1 MSADKTPPET
11 TPPENDYTIKTLGE
25 ATIDSPFFLSPDSM
39 VSDAQFVADSERIL
53 LNDHVSRVSPM
64 ASDGTLASLA
74 LAGPR
79 KRIFFRPENTTAAVV
94 TCGGLCPGINDVIRG
109 LVMVS
114 HYRYGVRN
122 FLGFRY
128 GYWGFD
134 EQYANEIMSLTPDL
148 VADIHEQG
156 GTILGSSRGTPGTE
170 MIVNRLVERGV
181 NILYVIGGD
190 GTMRGASALVKE
202 IERRGLSICVIGIPK
217 TIDNDIPFIDQSF
230 GFNTAFSQ
238 AVDAISC
245 AHMEAHG
252 APNCVGLVKLM
263 GRHSGFIA
271 AHATLAASHVNFTL
285 IPEVPFEMDGPHGLL
300 QSLRERLE
308 RRHHSVIV
316 VAEGA
321 GQDLLKKENDER
333 DASGN
338 EKLEDIGPYLVNRIK
353 SYFKENDLELNLKYI
368 DPSYMLR
375 SVPATPADSVYCW
388 RLAQNAVHAAMC
400 GKTEMVIGEYHGRI
414 VHVPMHQTI
423 TGRKF
428 VNPEGE
434 LWLSV
439 MESTGQPRFSK

>member
-1 MSADKTPPET
+1 MSADKTPQK
-11 TPPENDYTIKTLGE
+11 NDYTIKTLGE
-25 ATIDSPFFLSPDSM
+25 ATIDSPFFVSADSTM
-39 VSDAQFVADSERIL
+39 SEAQFVDDSERIL
-53 LNDHVSRVSPM
+53 LDDNVNHSAPV
-64 ASDGTLASLA
+64 ASDGKVASLA

-79 KRIFFRPENTTAAVV
+79 KRIFFSPRDTTAAVV
-94 TCGGLCPGINDVIRG
+94 TCGGLCPGINDVVRG

-134 EQYANEIMSLTPDL
+134 NRYANQILPLTPER
-148 VADIHEQG
+148 VTDIHEQG
-156 GTILGSSRGTPGTE
+156 GTMLGSSRGTPGTE
-170 MIVNRLVERGV
+170 VIVDRLVERGV

-190 GTMRGASALVKE
+190 GTMRGASALVDE
-202 IERRGLSICVIGIPK
+202 IDRRGLSISVIGIPK

-238 AVDAISC
+238 AVDAIQC

-252 APNCVGLVKLM
+252 APNCVGMVKVM

-285 IPEVPFEMDGPHGLL
+285 IPEVPFVMDGPNGLL
-300 QSLRERLE
+300 ECLRDRLE

-321 GQDLLKKENDER
+321 GQDLLKKVNAER

-338 EKLEDIGPYLVNRIK
+338 EKLEDIGPYLVDRIK
-353 SYFKENDLELNLKYI
+353 SYFKENNLELNLKYI

-388 RLAQNAVHAAMC
+388 RLAQNAVHAAMA

-423 TGRKF
+423 TERKKI
-428 VNPEGE
+428 NPEGE

-439 MESTGQPRFSK
+439 MESTGQPSFC

>member
-1 MSADKTPPET
+1 ML
-11 TPPENDYTIKTLGE
+11 PENDFSIKTLG
-25 ATIDSPFFLSPDSM
+25 APTIDSPFGVAPNST
-39 VSDAQFVADSERIL
+39 VSEAQFVDDSDRIL
-53 LNDHVSRVSPM
+53 LHDNVTTMTPDAWDARAVSVP
-64 ASDGTLASLA
+64 SLA

-79 KRIFFRPENTTAAVV
+79 KKLFFSPPDTTAAVV

-114 HYRYGVRN
+114 HHRYRIGT

-134 EQYANEIMSLTPDL
+134 EKFAGQTIQLTPDI
-148 VADIHEQG
+148 VTDIHERG
-156 GTILGSSRGTPGTE
+156 GTILGSSRGTPGTKV
-170 MIVNRLVERGV
+170 IVDRLVQRNV

-190 GTMRGASALVKE
+190 GTMRGASALVQE
-202 IERRGLSICVIGIPK
+202 IDRRGLSISVIGIPK
-217 TIDNDIPFIDQSF
+217 TIDNDIQFIDQSF
-230 GFNTAFSQ
+230 GFNTAFSK
-238 AVDAISC
+238 AVEAIQS
-245 AHMEAHG
+245 AHTEAHG
-252 APNCVGLVKLM
+252 APNCIGLVKLM

-271 AHATLAASHVNFTL
+271 AHATLATSDVNVTL
-285 IPEVPFEMDGPHGLL
+285 IPEVPFVLDGPGGLL
-300 QSLRERLE
+300 ESLGQRLAL
-308 RRHHSVIV
+308 RQHAVIV

-321 GQDLLKKENDER
+321 GQDLIAHNDSQR

-338 EKLEDIGPYLVNRIK
+338 PKLEDIGPFLVQRIK
-353 SYFKENDLELNLKYI
+353 SYFKEKQRQINLKYI

-375 SVPATPADSVYCW
+375 SIPATPADSVYCW

-400 GKTEMVIGEYHGRI
+400 GKTEMVIGLYHGRI

-423 TGRKF
+423 SDRKC

-439 MESTGQPRFSK
+439 LESTGQPRQFA

>member
-1 MSADKTPPET
+1 MSTAKPDNTHPE
-11 TPPENDYTIKTLGE
+11 DDFTIKTLGN
-25 ATIDSPFFLSPDSM
+25 ATIDSPFWVSPSTV
-39 VSDAQFVADSERIL
+39 VSEAQFVKDSDRIL
-53 LNDHVSRVSPM
+53 LDDKVSAEAPATEDR
-64 ASDGTLASLA
+64 ASSLA

-79 KRIFFRPENTTAAVV
+79 KKIFFDPQDTTAAVV

-114 HYRYGVRN
+114 HYRYGVRE

-128 GYWGFD
+128 GYWGFHDKYAD
-134 EQYANEIMSLTPDL
+134 EIIQLTPDM

-156 GTILGSSRGTPGTE
+156 GTVLGSSRGTPGTE
-170 MIVNRLVERGV
+170 AIVDRLVEREV

-190 GTMRGASALVKE
+190 GTMRGASAIVEE
-202 IERRGLSICVIGIPK
+202 IERRGLSISVIGVPK
-217 TIDNDIPFIDQSF
+217 TIDNDIQFIDQSF

-238 AVDAISC
+238 AVEAIQC

-252 APNCVGLVKLM
+252 APHCVGLVKVM
-263 GRHSGFIA
+263 GRDSGFIA

-285 IPEVPFEMDGPHGLL
+285 IPEVPFQLDGPRGLL
-300 QSLRERLE
+300 ASLHERLQR
-308 RRHHSVIV
+308 RRHAVIV

-321 GQDLLKKENDER
+321 GQDLLEHEQAER

-338 EKLEDIGPYLVNRIK
+338 EKLKDIGPYLASKIK
-353 SYFKENDLELNLKYI
+353 DYFAETKCELNLKYI

-375 SVPATPADSVYCW
+375 SVPATPSDSVYCW

-423 TGRKF
+423 TGRKQ

-439 MESTGQPRFSK
+439 LESTGQP